1 MIGHEVLRGGLQLFR
16 VMPRVLMAGKPV
28 VLSPCI
34 PNAPL
39 SRIVARAKKYNTG
52 TNGSAAEKTGFAA
65 SKDEG
70 KPDWRQERQQ
80 VALRQLPLRFSKL
93 AFVMQ
98 LAPVHLS
105 NLRHPFL
112 RS

>member
-39 SRIVARAKKYNTG
+39 SRIVARAKKYNAG
-52 TNGSAAEKTGFAA
+52 TIDGVADKAGFAA

-70 KPDWRQERQQ
+70 EQTEGKRDTRLHCENCRR
-80 VALRQLPLRFSKL
+80 VFSKL
-93 AFVMQ
+93 AFVTQ
-98 LAPVHLS
+98 RAPASLS
-105 NLRHPFL
+105 NLHHTFL